1 MSKLSEQEIQ
11 EIVDRVIEQI
21 RRELRQTEARRSVY
35 EDMTPKEIRER
46 MTLGKNHGH

>member
-35 EDMTPKEIRER
+35 GDLTSKEIRER
-46 MTLGKNHGH
+46 MTLGENHGN